1 MTKNPLQS
9 HLPSL
14 ATIIVM
20 LSLALSHTNSTAKPQ
35 QGLKPSQVYGYLYC
49 HMSRNGEWTAFALS
63 RDGENWH
70 DLNHGREVYDTRK
83 LSAIEHGARDAYIA
97 RDGSG
102 RGFVMVTTDMCVARS
117 HKWNNYGID
126 LLKSDDLIHWTST
139 TFDFRSGPSIF
150 CDPTSSDPYHD
161 YGAISRVWAP
171 QVMWDPNHRW
181 PDGERGGYFVYYSL
195 LNDKEEKYDRMYY
208 SYADASFTRLT
219 KPRLLFDWG
228 YATIDADINY
238 IKADGKYH
246 LLIKKEGGHR
256 GIFTTKSKLLT
267 GPWPEPDESDYVS
280 FEGNKLTE
288 GSSAFQV
295 AGEEGWHVGYVE
307 YSSRPAKYR
316 ICRADKHLSH
326 FNSPEDIKG
335 VGAPQHGS
343 FLQLTQE
350 EYERLENYW
359 ASQDTV
365 AHKNPVLPEFHAD
378 PEILRDS
385 TRYYIYST
393 TDAFPQWGGYFF
405 TCYSSENLKDW
416 KYEGVPLDVRR
427 DTRWAKGNAWA
438 PAIEKKNGKYYLY
451 YSADD
456 GKAKSIGV
464 AVADSPT
471 GPFTD
476 HGHPIVGHRPKGVEK
491 GQQIDVDVFTD
502 DDGQSY
508 LFWGNQY
515 LAVARLNAD
524 MTSIDTTSVKVI
536 TPQGGTLDD
545 YAFREG
551 TYVFKRN
558 GVYYFLWSVD
568 DTGSSN
574 YHVAYGTAPSPMGHI
589 TVAKQPI
596 VISQRPV
603 DGIYGTGHNSVVND
617 PTSGRWYIVYH
628 RINENY
634 LKMEPGQHREV
645 CIDEMHFA
653 PDGTIIEVV
662 PKP

>member
-1 MTKNPLQS
+1 MTNNQLHS
-9 HLPSL
+9 CLPSL
-14 ATIIVM
+14 ATLIVLFAM
-20 LSLALSHTNSTAKPQ
+20 ALYPIKSAAKPQ

-63 RDGENWH
+63 RDGEHWH

-97 RDGSG
+97 RAGSG
-102 RGFVMVTTDMCVARS
+102 HGFVMVTTDMCVARS
-117 HKWNNYGID
+117 HKWSNYGIN
-126 LLKSDDLIHWTST
+126 LLKSDDLINWTST
-139 TFDFRSGPSIF
+139 TFDFRQGPGIF
-150 CDPTSSDPYHD
+150 CDPQSPDPYKD
-161 YGAISRVWAP
+161 YSTIRRVWAP
-171 QVMWDPNHRW
+171 QVMWDPTYRW
-181 PDGERGGYFVYYSL
+181 PNGERGGYFVYYSL

-256 GIFTTKSKLLT
+256 GIFTTKAKRLT
-267 GPWPEPDESDYVS
+267 GPWPEPDEKDYVS

-288 GSSAFQV
+288 GSSAFQI
-295 AGEEGWHVGYVE
+295 AGEEGWRVGYVE
-307 YSSRPAKYR
+307 YSSNPTKYR
-316 ICRADKHLSH
+316 ICRADKYLSH
-326 FNSPEDIKG
+326 FNSPEDING

-359 ASQDTV
+359 ASHDTV
-365 AHKNPVLPEFHAD
+365 AHQNPVLPEFHAD
-378 PEILRDS
+378 PEILRDG
-385 TRYYIYST
+385 THYYIYST
-393 TDAFPQWGGYFF
+393 TDAFPHWGGYFL
-405 TCYSSENLKDW
+405 TCYSSDNLKDW
-416 KYEGVPLDVRR
+416 KYEGVPLDVQR

-438 PAIEKKNGKYYLY
+438 PAIEKKHGKYYLY

-464 AVADSPT
+464 AISDSPT

-476 HGHPIVGHRPKGVEK
+476 LGHPIVSQRPEGVEK

-508 LFWGNQY
+508 LYWGNQY

-524 MTSIDTTSVKVI
+524 MTSIDTTTIRVI

-545 YAFREG
+545 YAYREG

-558 GVYYFLWSVD
+558 GTYYFLWSVD

-574 YHVAYGTAPSPMGHI
+574 YHVAYGTATSPMGPI

-596 VISQRPV
+596 VIQQRPI
-603 DGIYGTGHNSVVND
+603 DGIYGTGHNSVVSD
-617 PTSGRWYIVYH
+617 PQSGRWYIVYH
-628 RINENY
+628 RINEGY
-634 LKMEPGQHREV
+634 LKQAPGQHREV
-645 CIDEMHFA
+645 CIDEMRFA

-662 PKP
+662 PRP